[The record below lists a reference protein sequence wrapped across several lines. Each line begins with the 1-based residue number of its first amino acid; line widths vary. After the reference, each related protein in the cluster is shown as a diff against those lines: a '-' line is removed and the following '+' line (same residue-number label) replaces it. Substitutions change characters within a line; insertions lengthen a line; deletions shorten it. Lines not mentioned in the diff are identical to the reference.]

1 MSQSSPLE
9 IGLTISDG
17 APTIYCD
24 RLTELLQRAAATHD
38 GHGEI
43 GIWICT
49 DDEIADLHQRFMN
62 IDGPTDVLSFT
73 GDPPYLGDVA
83 VSYETAEMQARDLD
97 HPVQREIAYLALHGL
112 LHLLGYDDL
121 TKHDRERMLA
131 HQDELIDAYETSL
144 SNGWT

>member
-1 MSQSSPLE
+1 MSHSSPLE

-17 APTIYCD
+17 APTLDVD
-24 RLTELLQRAAATHD
+24 RLTGLLQHAAAAHD
-38 GHGEI
+38 GRGEI

-62 IDGPTDVLSFT
+62 IDGPTDVLSFA

-83 VSYETAEMQARDLD
+83 ISYETAEMQAFDVG
-97 HPVQREIAYLALHGL
+97 HPIQREIAYLALHGL

-121 TKHDRERMLA
+121 TVYDRKRMLA
-131 HQDELIDAYETSL
+131 YQDELIDAYEASL
-144 SNGWT
+144 SNGWQ